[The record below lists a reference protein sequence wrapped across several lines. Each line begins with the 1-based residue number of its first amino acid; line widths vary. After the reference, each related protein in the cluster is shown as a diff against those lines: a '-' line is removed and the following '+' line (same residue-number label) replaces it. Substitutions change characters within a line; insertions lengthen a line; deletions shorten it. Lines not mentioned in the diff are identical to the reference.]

1 MKNTRTL
8 NQKGFSL
15 VELMIVVAIIGLL
28 AAVGVPQ
35 YQKFQARARQGEAKS
50 ALSALYA
57 SEQSFFGEWN
67 LYTVDLKNI
76 GFGVTGTGLR
86 YITGFAPTGCT
97 AYTQANGAPQEIA
110 GLQNSWSDGT
120 AVCTGQGTNKAT
132 WGTQALGAGCGV
144 YFVGVRPAA
153 GAVGANGTTSCVSTA
168 GTASF
173 QAAARGNPNNT
184 FNQNLTAQDDTWTI
198 DQNKKVTNAVA
209 GIK

>member
-8 NQKGFSL
+8 NQQGFSL

-67 LYTVDLKNI
+67 LYTVDLNNI

-86 YITGFAPTGCT
+86 YVTGFMAGAICTDYNTGSGAPAEVTTAVRTWSDGSDVCRNGAAQWGPPATALCT
-97 AYTQANGAPQEIA
+97 AYFSKTMPT
-110 GLQNSWSDGT
+110 GT
-120 AVCTGQGTNKAT
+120 STDCVATTGS
-132 WGTQALGAGCGV
+132 
-144 YFVGVRPAA
+144 AA
-153 GAVGANGTTSCVSTA
+153 FRA
-168 GTASF
+168 ASI
-173 QAAARGNPNNT
+173 GNPNNV
-184 FNQNLTAQDDTWTI
+184 LTATALDGWTI
-198 DQNKKVTNAVA
+198 DQVKKISNSTP
-209 GIK
+209 GIR

>member
-8 NQKGFSL
+8 NQQGFSL

-50 ALSALYA
+50 SLSALYA

-86 YITGFAPTGCT
+86 YVTGFAAGT
-97 AYTQANGAPQEIA
+97 ACAGYTTASGAPTESTA
-110 GLQNSWSDGT
+110 ATNTWSDGT
-120 AVCTGQGTNKAT
+120 NVCTGAGTNKAA
-132 WGTQALGAGCGV
+132 WGTVAMPPAACGV
-144 YFVGVRPAA
+144 YFTGTRPSNGTGNAQTNCTATA
-153 GAVGANGTTSCVSTA
+153 GAAAFTA
-168 GTASF
+168 AS
-173 QAAARGNPNNT
+173 RGNPNNT
-184 FNQNLTAQDDTWTI
+184 YTATLTATEDTWTI
-198 DQNKKVTNAVA
+198 NQNKKVMNDVP